1 MNDPQ
6 KIVWLARVAAIF
18 LVAATVCSEVNAQ
31 SFYQQTQPAVGT
43 NESANGKTAWQ
54 QPQVSGVKRQSAI
67 RQATNMVPL
76 KPPRDIFVRDDRSLT
91 KPPTKPPARPVTST
105 AWNQFD
111 AVTQIPKPAVSVSTS
126 QRERFSTSGQFDGAR
141 RLGNSQSSPSTGKS
155 LFDSINALTDAGQPE
170 FASANLDTKTIAGRS
185 NLEALTS
192 DATAKFGDAKNW
204 VGEKTDAILA
214 GMKDG
219 GWQER
224 VSRMF
229 GGADIKRII
238 GGLAVVIGGYLG
250 LVWLL
255 KIINPAGSGA
265 IPREALEVV
274 GSAPLNSKQN
284 LQLIRLGS
292 KLMLMIHGP
301 DGTQPIGE
309 VSDPAEVEH
318 LLAICSGGGRRQRVS
333 PAIGAAIENR
343 LRSAQQSTA
352 PERNVAHQQN
362 QPGQQNGSV
371 SLSPDDSNN
380 LNQLLRALE
389 KYQRPEHLY
398 EA

>member
-6 KIVWLARVAAIF
+6 KFIWLARVAAAF
-18 LVAATVCSEVNAQ
+18 LIAASVCSDTRAQ
-31 SFYQQTQPAVGT
+31 SFYQQ
-43 NESANGKTAWQ
+43 S
-54 QPQVSGVKRQSAI
+54 QSATGTSGNKVWQPPQTPGAKPKPVI

-76 KPPRDIFVRDDRSLT
+76 KPPRDIFAQDDR
-91 KPPTKPPARPVTST
+91 PPAKPPAPPVAST

-111 AVTQIPKPAVSVSTS
+111 TGSQAPLPTVAVSPP
-126 QRERFSTSGQFDGAR
+126 QPKRFSTTGQFDGAR
-141 RLGNSQSSPSTGKS
+141 RLGNSTSSPSTSNG
-155 LFDSINALTDAGQPE
+155 LFDSINALTESGQAE
-170 FASANLDTKTIAGRS
+170 FASANLDFDTTTARS
-185 NLEALTS
+185 NIEALTS
-192 DATAKFGDAKNW
+192 DATAKLADAKDW
-204 VGEKTDAILA
+204 VGEKTDAMLS
-214 GMKDG
+214 GLKG
-219 GWQER
+219 GDWQER

-301 DGTQPIGE
+301 DGAQPVGE

-318 LLAICSGGGRRQRVS
+318 LLAICGGSRSGQRVS

-343 LRSAQQSTA
+343 LRSSQQSAAPARDIAQQQ
-352 PERNVAHQQN
+352 HQI
-362 QPGQQNGSV
+362 GQQSGSV
-371 SLSPDDSNN
+371 SLSPGDSNN

-389 KYQRPEHLY
+389 KYQSRGHLY